1 MQYVLAIHTSRWR
14 FLFGAMMRRDLRH
27 SRAGD
32 SARWQEQCNE
42 EMKVVV
48 IAFGTRGD
56 VQPLV
61 IIAAG
66 LVERSWCSEAVL
78 VTHTQHSHFVHG
90 LLAPSIPRDGANI
103 DVTGT
108 TGAAT
113 NGSYTAKSLAKF
125 VPVDSPPIIWKGQGS
140 MRYHSQTRSCYLRT
154 EHAPE

>member
-1 MQYVLAIHTSRWR
+1 MSGWR

-27 SRAGD
+27 SRAGGD
-32 SARWQEQCNE
+32 ENDE

-66 LVERSWCSEAVL
+66 LVKRSWCSESVL
-78 VTHTQHSHFVHG
+78 VTHTQHSHFVNG
-90 LLAPSIPRDGANI
+90 LLAPSIPRDGANR
-103 DVTGT
+103 DVTAT

-113 NGSYTAKSLAKF
+113 NGSYTAKSLTNF
-125 VPVDSPPIIWKGQGS
+125 VPVDSPPVLWKGQGS
-140 MRYHSQTRSCYLRT
+140 MRYHSQTRSYDLQT
-154 EHAPE
+154 GHALE